1 MQAKRILFALLTA
14 VVVSGCFTLWLGS
27 RLAHSRAKNTG
38 GLHYVAAAKGVD
50 AGEVLA
56 AENLQFIDWPGNV
69 PLQGSFVRVE
79 DVVGKTVLYPLAEG
93 QPILNRQLAMAGS
106 GLAGRI
112 PEGMRAI
119 SLRSNEVVG
128 VAGYL
133 LPGTRVDV
141 LVTVRS
147 ATSQEPLTSTVLQ
160 DTQVLTAGQ
169 KMEPDPD
176 GRANRVDVVTLLV
189 SPDDAEKV
197 VLASTQGTVHF
208 VLRNGLDHSRAVRQ
222 SASMSS
228 LGSMPASTAVAA
240 LAPIATPSPVR
251 TTMTA
256 ATRASAQPHYTIQV
270 RRGDKDSVETIQ

>member
-1 MQAKRILFALLTA
+1 MQAKRILLALLAA
-14 VVVSGCFTLWLGS
+14 VVVSGCFTLWLGR
-27 RLAHSRAKNTG
+27 RLSHAHAKSAS

-50 AGEVLA
+50 AGDVLT
-56 AENLQFIDWPGNV
+56 AESLQFVDWPGNV
-69 PLQGSFVRVE
+69 PLQGSYVRVE
-79 DVVGKTVLYPLAEG
+79 DVVGKTVLYPLAAG
-93 QPILNRQLAMAGS
+93 QPILNRQLATAGS

-133 LPGTRVDV
+133 LPGTHVDV

-147 ATSQEPLTSTVLQ
+147 ATSQDPVTSTVLQ

-208 VLRNGLDHSRAVRQ
+208 ILRNGLDHSHAVRQ

-228 LGSMPASTAVAA
+228 LAGMPAGTAVAA
-240 LAPIATPSPVR
+240 LAPIAAALPVHAP
-251 TTMTA
+251 A
-256 ATRASAQPHYTIQV
+256 ATRTPAQPHYTIQV